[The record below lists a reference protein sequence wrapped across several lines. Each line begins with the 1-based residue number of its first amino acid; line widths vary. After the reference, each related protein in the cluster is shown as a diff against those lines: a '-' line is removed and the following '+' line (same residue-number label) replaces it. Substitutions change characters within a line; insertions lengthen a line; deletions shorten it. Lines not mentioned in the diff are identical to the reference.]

1 MLAVLI
7 GAIALGIA
15 YFCWTMFQALRAKP
29 ARPLPEAIVVGAVT
43 NFFDALGIGSFAPTA
58 AWLRF
63 RRHVPDRLIPA
74 TMLIGHTP
82 PTFVQ
87 ALIFL
92 VLLGV
97 GVDPVLLTGCAAALT
112 VGTRFGVDL
121 ATRAPVRAVQAVVA
135 GALVLAA
142 MFYALANLEMMP
154 VGGTASA
161 LPPAL
166 TATAIA
172 GSFVFGV
179 LVCFGVGHYAPMLVM
194 LSLMGMDPR
203 LCFPI
208 MAGGG
213 AVAAAGACVRYI
225 KTTDVDLRIPLGL
238 ALGGIPAVLVAALV
252 VKSLPIEP
260 LRWLVIVVVLYAAA
274 SLLWSALR
282 GDGKA
287 EAPAHGAAGG

>member
-1 MLAVLI
+1 MLALLI
-7 GAIALGIA
+7 AAIAVGIA
-15 YFCWTMFQALRAKP
+15 AFVWAMVQALRANP
-29 ARPLPEAIVVGAVT
+29 VRPPPEAIVVGAVT

-92 VLLGV
+92 ALLGV
-97 GVDPVLLTGCAAALT
+97 GIDPVLLVGCAVTLT
-112 VGTRFGVDL
+112 VGTYVGVGL
-121 ATRAPVRAVQAVVA
+121 ATRAPVRVVQAVVA
-135 GALVLAA
+135 GALILAA
-142 MFYALANLEMMP
+142 VFYALANLEMMP
-154 VGGTASA
+154 VGGTARS
-161 LPPAL
+161 LPPGL
-166 TATAIA
+166 TAAAIA
-172 GSFVFGV
+172 ASFVFGV
-179 LVCFGVGHYAPMLVM
+179 LVSFGVGHYAPMLVM

-213 AVAAAGACVRYI
+213 ALAAAGACVRYI
-225 KTTDVDLRIPLGL
+225 RTAQVDLRIPLGL
-238 ALGGIPAVLVAALV
+238 SLGGIPAVLVAALL
-252 VKSLPIEP
+252 VKSLPVEP

-274 SLLWSALR
+274 TLLWSALR
-282 GDGKA
+282 NEA
-287 EAPAHGAAGG
+287 ATAAPAKPAAGG